1 VEEVRGT
8 TWLFDVAHNPAGV
21 AVLVDALGGLDL
33 PRPLVLVTGILA
45 DKEWSGM
52 LGPLLARADAAI
64 LTTPPT
70 APPSRRWD
78 PAAAARWAADQL
90 GAAPRVI
97 EDFEAALNRAT
108 TLAPH
113 GTILVTGSVHTVGDA
128 LATLQLP
135 FL

>member
-1 VEEVRGT
+1 
-8 TWLFDVAHNPAGV
+8 
-21 AVLVDALGGLDL
+21 
-33 PRPLVLVTGILA
+33 
-45 DKEWSGM
+45 M

-78 PAAAARWAADQL
+78 PAAAARWARDEL
-90 GAAPRVI
+90 GAAPRVV
-97 EDFEAALNRAT
+97 EDFDAALSRAA

-128 LATLQLP
+128 LAALRLPTL
-135 FL
+135 